1 MMLIYPWPG
10 QIALANA
17 LAQALADLDART
29 ARLGLHAF
37 PDGETL
43 VEVEP
48 PPAGCD
54 AVIVCTLDRPDAKTV
69 PLLLAA
75 RTLRELGAARVALVA
90 PYLAYMRQDR
100 RFRPGQALSARG
112 YAALL
117 AAHFD
122 GLVTV
127 DPHLHRIHDLAE
139 VYPIPTRVVHAAPAL
154 AAWIREHVPDPLV
167 IGPDGESAQWAADVA
182 ARAGAPVIVLSKQR
196 FGDADVRVGVPD
208 LARWPG
214 RTPVLIDDIISSGR
228 TAAAALAHL
237 RAAGTLSPV
246 CVAVHGLFAGDAYG
260 ELLKAGAARVV
271 TTTAVP
277 HAAAQIDISALIAAG
292 VRTLWLD
299 ADAGN
304 REIRP

>member
-1 MMLIYPWPG
+1 MRIYPWPG
-10 QIALANA
+10 QSALANA
-17 LAQALADLDART
+17 LAPALADLDART
-29 ARLGLHAF
+29 AALALHAF

-48 PPAGCD
+48 PAAGDD
-54 AVIVCTLDRPDAKTV
+54 ALIACTLDHPDARTV

-75 RTLRELGAARVALVA
+75 RTLRELGAARVGLVA

-127 DPHLHRIHDLAE
+127 DPHLHRIRDLAE
-139 VYPIPTRVVHAAPAL
+139 VYPIPVRVVHAAPAL
-154 AAWIREHVPDPLV
+154 AAWIRDHVRDPLV

-182 ARAGAPVIVLSKQR
+182 ARAAAPLIVLNKQR
-196 FGDADVRVGVPD
+196 LGDADVRVSVPD

-237 RAAGTLSPV
+237 RAAGTLPPV
-246 CVAVHGLFAGDAYG
+246 CGAVHGLFAGDAYH
-260 ELLKAGAARVV
+260 ELLEAGAARVV
-271 TTTAVP
+271 TTTSVA
-277 HAAAQIDISALIAAG
+277 HAAAQIDIGALIAAG
-292 VRTLWLD
+292 VRDLWRAPD
-299 ADAGN
+299 AAN
-304 REIRP
+304 PEIRP

>member
-1 MMLIYPWPG
+1 MRIYPWPG
-10 QIALANA
+10 QSALANA
-17 LAQALADLDART
+17 LAPALADLDART
-29 ARLGLHAF
+29 AALALHAF

-48 PPAGCD
+48 PAAGDD
-54 AVIVCTLDRPDAKTV
+54 ALIACTLDHPDARTV

-75 RTLRELGAARVALVA
+75 RTLRELGAARVGLVA

-127 DPHLHRIHDLAE
+127 DPHLHRIRDLAE
-139 VYPIPTRVVHAAPAL
+139 VYPIPVRVVHAAPAL
-154 AAWIREHVPDPLV
+154 AAWIRDHVRDPLV

-182 ARAGAPVIVLSKQR
+182 ARAAAPLIVLNKQR
-196 FGDADVRVGVPD
+196 LGDADVRVSVPD

-237 RAAGTLSPV
+237 RAAGTLPPV
-246 CVAVHGLFAGDAYG
+246 CVAVHGLFAGDAYH
-260 ELLKAGAARVV
+260 ELLEAGAARVV
-271 TTTAVP
+271 TTTSVA
-277 HAAAQIDISALIAAG
+277 HAAAQIDIGALIAAG
-292 VRTLWLD
+292 VRDLWRAPD
-299 ADAGN
+299 AAN
-304 REIRP
+304 PEIRP

>member
-1 MMLIYPWPG
+1 MRIYPWPG
-10 QIALANA
+10 QSALANA
-17 LAQALADLDART
+17 LAPALADLDART
-29 ARLGLHAF
+29 AALALHAF

-48 PPAGCD
+48 PAAGGD
-54 AVIVCTLDRPDAKTV
+54 ALIACTLDHPDARTV

-75 RTLRELGAARVALVA
+75 RTLRELGAARVGLVA

-127 DPHLHRIHDLAE
+127 DPHLHRIRDLAE
-139 VYPIPTRVVHAAPAL
+139 VYPIPVRVVHAAPAL
-154 AAWIREHVPDPLV
+154 AAWIRDHVRDPLV

-182 ARAGAPVIVLSKQR
+182 ARAAAPLIVLNKQR
-196 FGDADVRVGVPD
+196 LGDADVRVSVPD

-237 RAAGTLSPV
+237 RAAGTLPPV
-246 CVAVHGLFAGDAYG
+246 CVAVHGLFAGDAYH
-260 ELLKAGAARVV
+260 ELLEAGAARVV
-271 TTTAVP
+271 TTTSVA
-277 HAAAQIDISALIAAG
+277 HAAAQIDIGALIAAG
-292 VRTLWLD
+292 VRDLWRPPD
-299 ADAGN
+299 AAN
-304 REIRP
+304 PEIRP